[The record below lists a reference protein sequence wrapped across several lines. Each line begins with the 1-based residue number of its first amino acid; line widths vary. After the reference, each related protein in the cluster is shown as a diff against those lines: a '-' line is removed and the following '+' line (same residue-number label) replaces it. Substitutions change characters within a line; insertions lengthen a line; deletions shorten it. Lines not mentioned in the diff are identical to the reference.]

1 MKLVNVKICVIK
13 LYDGIDFFL
22 LSSYKKFRTR
32 ISIFLKNLD
41 YSFTYLNNR
50 HYIPLYFFTY
60 SSNFKLID
68 AKLMRGLKRVT
79 IQRGS
84 VNNTDVQK

>member
-1 MKLVNVKICVIK
+1 MVLIFFYYRPIK
-13 LYDGIDFFL
+13 NFIQI
-22 LSSYKKFRTR
+22 R

-41 YSFTYLNNR
+41 YSFTYLNNT